1 MYKIPILILVYN
13 RPDFLK
19 RLIFILKKIKPIK
32 IYIKGDGPR
41 KYDDKE
47 KCIAV
52 KKVLKNINWNCKVI
66 TNFNKKNMGCRT
78 SVSDGIN
85 WFFSKEEMG
94 VILEDDCL
102 PNNSFFKYCEILL
115 KKFYNNKNISVI
127 SGSNFQEK
135 IWGNNDYYFS
145 KYNHCWGW
153 ACWRR
158 SWKFYDDKMSFWSQ
172 WKKTKKWKLFNKSLI
187 ERWYWEKIFNQV
199 FKRKIDSWAYVWTAC
214 VWKNNGLTITPNVNL
229 IENVGFDKRATH
241 TVNLRKDYK
250 YRSSKEL
257 AWPIKHPKLIKVNNQ
272 ADSFTFS
279 NHFKGIYYLWPWR
292 LFYIFSIIVTDPKL
306 FILKIIKLLKK

>member
-19 RLIFILKKIKPIK
+19 RLIFVLKKIKPKK
-32 IYIKGDGPR
+32 IYIKGDGP
-41 KYDDKE
+41 KQDSDNE
-47 KCIAV
+47 KCRAV
-52 KKVLKNINWNCKVI
+52 KKVIKNINWNCRVM
-66 TNFNKKNMGCRT
+66 TNFNKKNMGCRA

-85 WFFSKEEMG
+85 WFFTKEEMG

-115 KKFYNNKNISVI
+115 KKFYSNKNIFVI

-135 IWGNNDYYFS
+135 VWGKNDYYFS

-153 ACWRR
+153 AAWRR
-158 SWKFYDDKMSFWSQ
+158 SWNYYDDKMSFWTE
-172 WKKTKKWKLFNKSLI
+172 WKKTKSWKLFNKSLI
-187 ERWYWEKIFNQV
+187 ERLYWEKIFNKV
-199 FKRKIDSWAYVWTAC
+199 YRKKIDSWAYVWTAC
-214 VWKNNGLTITPNVNL
+214 ALKNKGLTITPNVNL
-229 IENVGFDKRATH
+229 IENIGFDKRATH
-241 TVNLRKDYK
+241 TINLKKDYK
-250 YRSSKEL
+250 YRGSKEIV
-257 AWPIKHPKLIKVNNQ
+257 WPLKHPKLVKVNKQ
-272 ADSFTFS
+272 ADSYTFY

-292 LFYIFSIIVTDPKL
+292 LFYIFSILVTDPKL